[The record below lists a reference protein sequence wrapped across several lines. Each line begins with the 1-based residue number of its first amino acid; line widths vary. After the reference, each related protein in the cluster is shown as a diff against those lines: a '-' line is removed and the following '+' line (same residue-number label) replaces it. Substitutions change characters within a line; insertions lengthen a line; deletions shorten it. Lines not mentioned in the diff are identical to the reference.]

1 MSQKLPL
8 VCAFG
13 VLVIALTHEQP
24 NTTPNTDFTE
34 AAATKAA
41 TFSTGDA
48 TMLNIHHNETK
59 IIYENASNFLA
70 NERTY
75 LAWIR
80 TVETRAAAVTHLCQT
95 HRIHGTHPSQALAMM
110 SIGFG
115 AAKLSV
121 SLH

>member
-95 HRIHGTHPSQALAMM
+95 HRIHMAPTPPR
-110 SIGFG
+110 
-115 AAKLSV
+115 LSP
-121 SLH
+121 